1 MDHFRVVVHVQDE
14 NKERSTKESG
24 SSSESVLRI
33 ESAKKLVTVGDTG
46 GGFEK
51 KETSG
56 MKIFILTPP

>member
-1 MDHFRVVVHVQDE
+1 MVHVQDE

-46 GGFEK
+46 GGSKRK
-51 KETSG
+51 KRPE
-56 MKIFILTPP
+56 